1 MTTNRSDLIFLNES
15 NQEQTEKLNTI
26 LGLSKDFYTVR
37 DIFIYLPNEIC
48 PDSIRGYLSVD
59 IYGIHWTSLGE
70 QLTIQIVRS
79 YPVTMGT
86 NDNIY
91 DAFISAAEYIKQL
104 ENTKYNKY

>member
-1 MTTNRSDLIFLNES
+1 MAANRSDLVFLNES
-15 NQEQTEKLNTI
+15 SQEQTEKLNTI

-48 PDSIRGYLSVD
+48 PDNTRGYLSVD

-79 YPVTMGT
+79 YPVTIGT

-104 ENTKYNKY
+104 ENVKYNK

>member
-1 MTTNRSDLIFLNES
+1 MTANRSGLVFLNES
-15 NQEQTEKLNTI
+15 SQEQTEKLNTI

-48 PDSIRGYLSVD
+48 PDNIRGYLSVD

-79 YPVTMGT
+79 CPVTIGT

-91 DAFISAAEYIKQL
+91 DAFITAAKYIKQL
-104 ENTKYNKY
+104 ENTKYNK

>member
-48 PDSIRGYLSVD
+48 PDNTRGYLSVD
-59 IYGIHWTSLGE
+59 MYGIHWTSLGE

-104 ENTKYNKY
+104 ENTKYNK

>member
-1 MTTNRSDLIFLNES
+1 MTANSDLIFLNES
-15 NQEQTEKLNTI
+15 RQEQTEKLNTI

-48 PDSIRGYLSVD
+48 PDNTRGYLSVD
-59 IYGIHWTSLGE
+59 MYGIHWTSLGE

-79 YPVTMGT
+79 YPVTIGT

-104 ENTKYNKY
+104 ENTKYNK

>member
-1 MTTNRSDLIFLNES
+1 MTANRSGLVFLNES
-15 NQEQTEKLNTI
+15 SREQTKKLNTI

-48 PDSIRGYLSVD
+48 PDNTRGYLSVD
-59 IYGIHWTSLGE
+59 MYGIHWTSLGE

-104 ENTKYNKY
+104 ENTKYNK